1 VPVKPPLTYRQR
13 QAQATRERIA
23 AAARSLFADRGY
35 VTTTIEAIAE
45 EAGVAVPTIYGAFGN
60 KRAIL
65 NEIRRLWIEEAE
77 VQSLIAEAMAEPN
90 LGRRLELAAKSH
102 RQQLERGWD
111 VLAIHQQAA
120 LADHEMAE
128 VFAKVLAGREREIR
142 KFIKALEPGLKPG
155 LDVQVALDMWIAVE
169 SEHVYR
175 ELVVN
180 RGWTPARYEAWLANA
195 LKFHLLG

>member
-1 VPVKPPLTYRQR
+1 MTYRQR
-13 QAQATRERIA
+13 QAQATRERVA

-45 EAGVAVPTIYGAFGN
+45 AAGVAVPTIYGAFGS

-65 NEIRRLWIEEAE
+65 DEIRRLWIEEAE
-77 VQSLIAEAMAEPN
+77 VRPLVAEAMAEPD
-90 LGRRLELAAKSH
+90 LRRRLELAAKWH

-120 LADHEMAE
+120 LADPAMAE
-128 VFAKVLAGREREIR
+128 MFAKVLAGREREIR
-142 KFIKALEPGLKPG
+142 KFVSALEMGLKRG
-155 LDVQVALDMWIAVE
+155 VDVQVALDIWIAVE
-169 SEHVYR
+169 SQDVYH

-180 RGWTPARYEAWLANA
+180 RGWSPARYEAWLADT
-195 LKFHLLG
+195 LKHHLLG